1 MSQNADGPPHLDQ
14 GERATGVTTGGEGD
28 LGERATQVPAYFLG
42 LADDALIYAQRLGE
56 WLTRAPQIEEDL
68 ALGNIGLDLLGQARA
83 LLTHA
88 GELEGRGRDE
98 DDLAYLRDEREFRNV
113 HLVEQTR
120 GDFAHEMAR
129 LLWFSSY
136 QHELYSRLT
145 SSSDEVLAAV
155 AAKAVKEV
163 DYHRD
168 HAGHWV
174 IRLGDGTPT
183 SHERMQGGL
192 EAVLPYL
199 AELFEDDTSSVT
211 AHEAGIGVLPS
222 SLHDGAVAHVT
233 AVVQEAG
240 LTLPEDSIWRSRGG
254 REGVHSQP
262 MGYLLAEMQHI
273 HRSHPG
279 AAW

>member
-1 MSQNADGPPHLDQ
+1 MTERVVSSPNPPT
-14 GERATGVTTGGEGD
+14 ERAESPGLPRESVSRPTPEV
-28 LGERATQVPAYFLG
+28 AYVLG

-68 ALGNIGLDLLGQARA
+68 ALGNIGLDLLGQART

-88 GELEGRGRDE
+88 GELEGAGRDE
-98 DDLAYLRDEREFRNV
+98 DDLAFLRDERDFRNV
-113 HLVEQTR
+113 HLVEQPR

-136 QHELYSRLT
+136 QHELHTRLT
-145 SSSDEVLAAV
+145 HSTDETLAAV

-163 DYHRD
+163 AYHRD
-168 HAGHWV
+168 HGSQWV

-183 SHERMQGGL
+183 SQERMQHAL

-199 AELFEDDTSSVT
+199 AELFEDDPASVA
-211 AHEAGIGVLPS
+211 AHEAGTGVLPS
-222 SLHDGAVAHVT
+222 SLHDGALAHVS
-233 AVVQEAG
+233 AVVREAG
-240 LTLPEDSIWRSRGG
+240 LSLPQDTTWRSRGG
-254 REGVHSQP
+254 REGIHSQP

-279 AAW
+279 ATW